1 MTGKNRWLMLCIFL
15 FPQLLWGLEDQSDV
29 AYDQLNL
36 ESLSK
41 QTRLQA
47 IRDFIRAHPKYAQA
61 HYDLH
66 KVLIED
72 CTPEAYQDAHRALKQ
87 ALYLKPVNITYMV
100 ALGDLLWIQDK
111 HALALGQYKKVLK
124 RSHNEPAA
132 LVGIGRFHLGEFLKY
147 RDLNVD
153 GNKQFARKDFQEAV
167 RYFYRAIEAHP
178 SYRKAYLHLA
188 AAYLESNQIERLV
201 MLSRKMVR
209 NFPDDWE
216 TLLWCGLSHHLSGAG
231 AMAEQF
237 FLTAK
242 KKLSEAELAVIKAV
256 EEDRYASDAIA
267 YASDL
272 ESSTV
277 SDIVDPLLLTEYNE
291 HVLEQY
297 GRAAYV
303 ILCLGRPE
311 KGIKGWETDRGQTF
325 LKFGKPLRK
334 RMVRPGINEGSRIT
348 AMEYSRQ
355 FTSHVYR
362 QIWYYEGFEMA
373 FRSAD
378 GTTGWM
384 FDTFSGLIKTA
395 RPFMIDPA
403 ISLDSHLTQRDLW
416 RRANRIPNVSASP
429 KSVLKSLPPRFVDPY
444 ADKRYPL
451 FNQMTAFKR
460 ADSIRLEVS
469 YALPKARFGS
479 LNQKQFIIDNGLFML
494 DNNDQMVY
502 RNVESGILPF
512 SPIRKYRSP
521 IDSLKNA
528 YFLTFKDV
536 SVNPGT
542 YQIRGEVRD
551 KISGSIGEFRNQK
564 TLTYSD
570 STLQVSDLLLAS
582 VIRSQAAFPESRE
595 DLKVIPNPLRTYG
608 QASSVYVYFEIYNL
622 TQDEFNQTKFQVSYT
637 LSKPSIEEIDPDLFF
652 ARQRAVPT
660 QIERIEPPD
669 QLSTPASRVDA
680 FSLER
685 ENPNSDIDNQESE
698 SPDYLLEQQKL
709 LSELVYDPGTSVVR
723 YVVPQQQI
731 SEELVKV
738 LEEGVAHET
747 TVTADYL
754 GNREDEFTYLQ
765 IDVSQVPL
773 GIHKLTI
780 TAHDKVGKTV
790 AQNETF
796 FRIIQGGE
804 TTIDALFQNAIEQ
817 IGQVSRAE
825 SIVALEK
832 IISRDKNYAP
842 AYNELAKLHL
852 LDHSVNGRQR
862 AMRKIQQA
870 IAIDSDN
877 IEYRL
882 TRGKILWHQGFRS
895 RALNQFKNVIKKD
908 PQNTAVLNGLGMFWV
923 YDFLSQKDRRTAH
936 HSKDFKI
943 FAEEAKQEAIQVLR
957 KSIQLDGTNQQP
969 YYLLGI
975 LYFEDK
981 YWDAFHALMQALR
994 AQYPDDKN
1002 ALLFCGLAAYQIGEF
1017 NDSHEYYQRAL
1028 DLMRVEER
1036 ELLNSIDLLVSQ
1048 GDHASRDTMQAIDEL
1063 LEREMFWKRQ
1073 DPLYLS
1079 EFNERKMAHF
1089 GRMAYANLRFRR
1101 FSDDV
1106 EGWQT
1111 DMGKTYIKFGRYR
1124 RRMTAYKATWDSKEI
1139 LDAAMMEFWYYE
1151 NFQFKFCGTTD
1162 DIWHFCG
1169 GATVETPSL
1178 VPAVGTSAFDITPG
1192 SPGPGRS
1199 PSSFVP
1205 SILTEAS
1212 HHTFRKTAQ
1221 RFVDPYLERKYTLPY
1236 QITAFEEQDS
1246 VRVELSYMIPKD
1258 RLTENPETGKVSF
1271 WDGVFFFD
1279 QQWNDTYNDRQSR
1292 TLTLPAQDSEQNAA
1306 AQHRNDHLLISR
1318 TVSVRQDSYHF
1329 SVELLDQTS
1338 GLIGV
1343 ARDEKLFVYNL
1354 ESFHLSDLLIGSDIQ
1369 AKKALPESRD
1379 DLLITPNPVRTFSQ
1393 SESVFI
1399 YLELYDLQRDDFG
1412 STQYEISY
1420 TIGKPEVDTLSPTLF
1435 ASQSLIATLGKTEI
1449 DLRSEQIDDV
1459 EGQGLQTDRSENS
1472 EEGSSVFVDNNML
1485 GETKVYTSGG
1495 QVHYIPAED
1504 LKIKRSKDG
1513 DLTRTVTANYEGN
1526 REDDFT
1532 YLQIDVNQVPEGVY
1546 QLTVLAKDKR
1556 TDQTDRKHV
1565 YFRIVE

>member
-1 MTGKNRWLMLCIFL
+1 MIKKNHWLILCVFL
-15 FPQLLWGLEDQSDV
+15 FPQLLWGLENQQALDV
-29 AYDQLNL
+29 EYDQLNL
-36 ESLSK
+36 ASLSK
-41 QTRLQA
+41 QIRRQA

-72 CTPEAYQDAHRALKQ
+72 HTPEAYQDAHRALKQ
-87 ALYLKPVNITYMV
+87 ALRLEPTNITCMV

-124 RSHNEPAA
+124 RSPNEPAA

-147 RDLNVD
+147 RDLTID
-153 GNKQFARKDFQEAV
+153 GNKEFARKDYQEAV
-167 RYFYRAIEAHP
+167 KYFDSAIEAHP
-178 SYRKAYLHLA
+178 GYRKAYLHLA
-188 AAYLESNQIERLV
+188 VAYLESNQTEPLV
-201 MLSRKMVR
+201 TLYRKMVR
-209 NFPDDWE
+209 HFPDDWE
-216 TLLWCGLSHHLSGAG
+216 TLLWGGLSHHLSGAG
-231 AMAEQF
+231 AMAERF

-242 KKLSEAELAVIKAV
+242 EKLPEAELAVIKAV
-256 EEDRYASDAIA
+256 EEDRYASNAMA

-272 ESSTV
+272 DTSTV
-277 SDIVDPLLLTEYNE
+277 SDIADPLLLTEYNE
-291 HVLEQY
+291 HVLERY

-311 KGIKGWETDRGQTF
+311 KGINGWETDRGQTF
-325 LKFGKPLRK
+325 LKFGKPLSK
-334 RMVRPGINEGSRIT
+334 RIVRPGINEGSPIT
-348 AMEYSRQ
+348 AMEYARP

-362 QIWYYEGFEMA
+362 QMWYYEGFEMA

-378 GTTGWM
+378 GATGWM

-403 ISLDSHLTQRDLW
+403 ISRDSHLTQRDMW
-416 RRANRIPNVSASP
+416 RLANRIPHVSDSP

-444 ADKRYPL
+444 ANKRYHL

-479 LNQKQFIIDNGLFML
+479 LNQKQFTIDNGLFML
-494 DNNDQMVY
+494 DNNNQMVY
-502 RNVESGILPF
+502 RNVEPNVLPF
-512 SPIRKYRSP
+512 IHKYRSP
-521 IDSLKNA
+521 IDSLSNA

-551 KISGSIGEFRNQK
+551 KVSGSIGEFRNQK

-582 VIRSQAAFPESRE
+582 QIRSQTAFPKSRE

-622 TQDEFNQTKFQVSYT
+622 AQDEFNQTQFQVSYT
-637 LSKPSIEEIDPDLFF
+637 LSKPSVEEIDPDLFF
-652 ARQRAVPT
+652 TRQRATPT
-660 QIERIEPPD
+660 RIERIEPPD

-680 FSLER
+680 SSLGR
-685 ENPNSDIDNQESE
+685 ENPDVDDEESE
-698 SPDYLLEQQKL
+698 SPDYSLEQQKV
-709 LSELVYDPGTSVVR
+709 LSELVYDTETSVVR
-723 YVVPQQQI
+723 YVVPQQQT

-738 LEEGVAHET
+738 LEGGVAPET

-780 TAHDKVGKTV
+780 TTHDQVGKTV

-796 FRIIQGGE
+796 FRIIPGGE
-804 TTIDALFQNAIEQ
+804 ITIDALFQNAMEQ
-817 IGQVSRAE
+817 VGPVSQKE
-825 SIVALEK
+825 SIKALEE
-832 IISRDKNYAP
+832 IISKEKDYAP

-862 AMRKIQQA
+862 AMRMIQQA
-870 IAIDSDN
+870 IAIDPDN

-882 TRGKILWHQGFRS
+882 TRGKIWWAQGLRS
-895 RALNQFKNVIKKD
+895 RALNQFEDVIKKH
-908 PQNTAVLNGLGMFWV
+908 PENTDVLNGLGMFWV
-923 YDFLSQKDRRTAH
+923 YEFLRIKDNSQTRDFRG
-936 HSKDFKI
+936 
-943 FAEEAKQEAIQVLR
+943 FAQEAKQEAIQVLR

-994 AQYPDDKN
+994 TQHPDNKN

-1017 NDSHEYYQRAL
+1017 DESHEYYQRAL
-1028 DLMRVEER
+1028 DLMSIEER
-1036 ELLNSIDLLVSQ
+1036 ELLESIDLLAPKE
-1048 GDHASRDTMQAIDEL
+1048 DPASRDKTQTIDAL
-1063 LEREMFWKRQ
+1063 LKREMFWKRQ

-1079 EFNERKMAHF
+1079 VFNERKMAHF

-1101 FSDDV
+1101 FSDNV

-1111 DMGKTYIKFGRYR
+1111 DMGKTYIKFGRYEKR
-1124 RRMTAYKATWDSKEI
+1124 KTFFFSVGGDPYRAFHR
-1139 LDAAMMEFWYYE
+1139 MMETWYYE
-1151 NFQFKFCGTTD
+1151 TFKIEYCGNGSD
-1162 DIWHFCG
+1162 RWSFCG
-1169 GATVETPSL
+1169 GFEVAQGGARFHP
-1178 VPAVGTSAFDITPG
+1178 GYFD
-1192 SPGPGRS
+1192 
-1199 PSSFVP
+1199 
-1205 SILTEAS
+1205 EAS
-1212 HHTFRKTAQ
+1212 HHTFRKTTQ
-1221 RFVDPYLERKYTLPY
+1221 RFIDPYLQRKYTLPY
-1236 QITAFEEQDS
+1236 QIATFEEQNRM
-1246 VRVELSYMIPKD
+1246 RVELSYMIPKD
-1258 RLTENPETGKVSF
+1258 QLTENPETGNVSF

-1279 QQWNDTYNDRQSR
+1279 QQWSDMYNYRKLK
-1292 TLTLPAQDSEQNAA
+1292 TLTFPKPQPVQDTAVR
-1306 AQHRNDHLLISR
+1306 HRNDHLLISR
-1318 TVSVRQDSYHF
+1318 TVPLRQSSYHF
-1329 SVELLDQTS
+1329 SIEFMDQTS

-1343 ARDEKLFVYNL
+1343 ARDEKPFEYNQ
-1354 ESFHLSDLLIGSDIQ
+1354 ETFRLSDLLVGSDIQ
-1369 AKKALPESRD
+1369 AKEALPESRD
-1379 DLLITPNPVRTFSQ
+1379 DLLITPNPVRTFSP

-1420 TIGKPEVDTLSPTLF
+1420 TIGKPEMDALSPTLF
-1435 ASQSLIATLGKTEI
+1435 ASHSLISTMGKTEI
-1449 DLRSEQIDDV
+1449 DLRSEQTA
-1459 EGQGLQTDRSENS
+1459 EAQGLQTDRSEDS
-1472 EEGSSVFVDNNML
+1472 EVGSSAFADGNML

-1495 QVHYIPAED
+1495 QVHHIPAED
-1504 LKIKRSKDG
+1504 LKIERSKDG

-1532 YLQIDVNQVPEGVY
+1532 YLQIDVNQVPEGIY
-1546 QLTVLAKDKR
+1546 QLTVLAKDKQ
-1556 TDQTDRKHV
+1556 TDQTDRKYV
-1565 YFRIVE
+1565 YFRVVE